1 MVKTHMTLTAPQ
13 NTNHTRRAGICT
25 TLVINKNPDPIVLWI
40 LRVLSSIYSRHG
52 LLCGNDGVSWV
63 FFRQDIPS
71 KRPWVLGIKAYVLAE
86 FETGYR
92 MTITFIL
99 EKREEQQHG
108 ILVTENIMFS
118 FMRSILHMGYKL

>member
-1 MVKTHMTLTAPQ
+1 MTLTAPQ

-63 FFRQDIPS
+63 SFRQDIPS
-71 KRPWVLGIKAYVLAE
+71 KRPWVLGIKAYVLTE

-92 MTITFIL
+92 IL

-108 ILVTENIMFS
+108 ILVTENIRFS
-118 FMRSILHMGYKL
+118 FMRSILHIEYKL

>member
-13 NTNHTRRAGICT
+13 NTNHTHH
-25 TLVINKNPDPIVLWI
+25 KNPDPIVLWI

-63 FFRQDIPS
+63 SFRQDIPS
-71 KRPWVLGIKAYVLAE
+71 KRPWVLGIKAYVLTE
-86 FETGYR
+86 FETGCR

-108 ILVTENIMFS
+108 ILVTENIRFS
-118 FMRSILHMGYKL
+118 LMRSILHMGYKL